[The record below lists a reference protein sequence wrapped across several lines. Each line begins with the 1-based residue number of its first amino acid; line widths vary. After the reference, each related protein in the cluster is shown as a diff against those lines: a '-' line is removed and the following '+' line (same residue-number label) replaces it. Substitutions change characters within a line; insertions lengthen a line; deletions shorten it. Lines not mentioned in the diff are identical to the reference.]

1 MFALGV
7 IVGFGIAWYASSISW
22 KIKRPNWSF
31 YFPTDRRSNSIIK

>member
-7 IVGFGIAWYASSISW
+7 IVGFGLALYASRRL

-31 YFPTDRRSNSIIK
+31 YFPTYIFN